1 VIEDDGFVRFLFFA
15 QSADG
20 MRTREMILPFSERR
34 PLSQILQSDPR
45 FSWVQERQN
54 YLKVSINQEFAD
66 FETEVQGGDEVAIL
80 PPFSGG

>member
-1 VIEDDGFVRFLFFA
+1 MNQIRFLFFA

-20 MRTREMILPFSERR
+20 MHTREINIPFSGRK
-34 PLSQILQSDPR
+34 PLSQILQDDPR
-45 FSWVQERQN
+45 FSWVQERRN
-54 YLKVSINQEFAD
+54 YLKVAINQEFAG